1 LITIENSSI
10 NQMLAHELMK
20 NIQAFSTSMERMAS
34 GLKINSAKDDPS
46 GFYLSSRFTTQI
58 NGLTVANNN
67 IQNAI
72 DILGQA
78 DESLKEIDE
87 LLGKMRDLIESSC
100 SEYLT
105 PSEREENQK
114 KINAYFQQALQ
125 IKDETEVD
133 GRKIFSEKI
142 SLDKNVT
149 YTDGHAVTEAGNA
162 LAASFVDDSTPAAQP
177 ASMPVVDSGTDS
189 GVDNGVAAADFV
201 DTGMAAYSP
210 EDEWGA
216 VYSPEDDYGSLY
228 DESAYSDDE
237 EETAFVFDDGVQN
250 AGIAMADTE
259 GDGIACYSGEED
271 PNAGISIASETG
283 NDGIAVASTIV
294 DSGSIEVTS
303 TSQPITIGDKM
314 YDVHGS
320 GTLSW
325 AVDDT
330 GQITF
335 QSSSTND
342 IYIDSHADQE
352 DNVIIDGC
360 IYFNAEDGDDYIGV
374 INSTGVYG
382 GSGNDTIEIFKNA
395 YVGTVAGGDG
405 NDLITAE
412 EIDYSYMIQGDDG
425 DDTISVIL
433 STTGYFTVSGG
444 EGNDSITIDSV
455 DDNYSKSIRN
465 VYGDGGSDYIYV
477 NATTG
482 YISGGADNDTIINES
497 GVSDLYGE
505 QGDDSIVN
513 NGWVVN
519 SIFGQDGNDS
529 IVNNR
534 ESYFISAD
542 EGNDTII
549 NNAGGT
555 INGATL
561 GAGDDVL
568 YNFGNI
574 ENTDRA
580 IYGGDGT
587 SDDSTND
594 ALYVGANS
602 SIGGY
607 NAEEIQEKIGSRPI
621 EGIEIVGIKDGAQTI
636 TIADDET
643 KTIEIDGKKYDVEN
657 MTPSGTSATLTY
669 SLENGQIKFTSND
682 TLQITA
688 HADQEDNV
696 IIDGFIYFNAGDG
709 DDYIGVINSTGVYG
723 GSGNDTIEIF
733 KNAYVSTVEGG
744 DGNDL
749 ITAAEGIDYS
759 NMIQGNDG
767 DDTISVILSS
777 TGYFTVSGGEG
788 NDSITID
795 SVDDNYSKGISN
807 VYGDGGSDYIYV
819 NATTGYIYGGA
830 DNDTIINE
838 SQAYNLSGEQG
849 DDSIVNN
856 GRVDNSIFGQ
866 DGNDYV
872 INKGAITSNPGAI
885 NLGAGNDT
893 FYDYSDGHLKELN
906 AGDGDDYL
914 YIYSDGNHINGY
926 HGNDYIYIHGDDNHA
941 NGFDGD
947 DMIFVYSDGNEITG
961 GGGSDDIM
969 ISGDNN
975 IAYGQHST
983 AIGNDF
989 NTITT
994 SGKNNTYSGFDELNN
1009 GNQSMNIQTDWNI
1022 NDYSSYTLNL
1032 DLFLPEIEFDIST
1045 AENAQLSLTQLD
1057 EIIKGLSN
1065 SRTSIGAQNLVLEE
1079 QLSHNTIRMSNI
1091 ENSRSIIRDA
1101 DTAEEYNNLITQ
1113 ASMVQQI
1120 QTLQAQA
1127 NSNHYNLVSQLI
1139 YGVVA

>member
-1 LITIENSSI
+1 
-10 NQMLAHELMK
+10 
-20 NIQAFSTSMERMAS
+20 MERMAS

-46 GFYLSSRFTTQI
+46 GFYLSSKFTTQI

-78 DESLKEIDE
+78 DESLKEINE

-125 IKDETEVD
+125 IKNETEVD

-162 LAASFVDDSTPAAQP
+162 LATSFVDDSTPAAQP
-177 ASMPVVDSGTDS
+177 ASMPVVDSGIDS
-189 GVDNGVAAADFV
+189 GADNGVAAADFV

-259 GDGIACYSGEED
+259 SDGIACYSGEED

-314 YDVHGS
+314 YDVHGYGS
-320 GTLSW
+320 GTLNWSI
-325 AVDDT
+325 DDA

-335 QSSSTND
+335 QTDSTNTIFITAHD
-342 IYIDSHADQE
+342 GQE
-352 DNVIIDGC
+352 DNVSLDGSG
-360 IYFNAEDGDDYIGV
+360 IYFYAGDMDDTIVINSGCHVDGDD
-374 INSTGVYG
+374 
-382 GSGNDTIEIFKNA
+382 
-395 YVGTVAGGDG
+395 
-405 NDLITAE
+405 
-412 EIDYSYMIQGDDG
+412 
-425 DDTISVIL
+425 
-433 STTGYFTVSGG
+433 
-444 EGNDSITIDSV
+444 
-455 DDNYSKSIRN
+455 
-465 VYGDGGSDYIYV
+465 
-477 NATTG
+477 
-482 YISGGADNDTIINES
+482 
-497 GVSDLYGE
+497 
-505 QGDDSIVN
+505 GDDSIVN
-513 NGWVVN
+513 NSLQAALIDGNAGNDTIVNNAGATVHYIYGEAGNDSIVNEGTVNYDISGGAHNDSIVNNGTVYWNIVGGLGSDTVVHN
-519 SIFGQDGNDS
+519 GNASFIFGAHSGVHEETEAETDKLVFGSDALVGWQGSALGVDDIQTAIEYSHLNDFDIIVDEDGNDLLNPTSGSIDLTDTSYNSPVTITIGDKKYDVYSSSETTTLYWDVDNDTGQITFLINNKNVASGTEVSITAHDGQADNVIIDGNIRFYAGDGNDTVEAWNAYGVYSGTGDDNITVTEKVYEIRAAEGNDSIVNNGTVIWDIASGLGDDTIINAADAYVSTIIGSDGNDS
-529 IVNNR
+529 IVNNGVIQCATPVG
-534 ESYFISAD
+534 Y
-542 EGNDTII
+542 GNDTII
-549 NNAGGT
+549 NNGT
-555 INGATL
+555 MGIRPDTDDAT
-561 GAGDDVL
+561 
-568 YNFGNI
+568 GNV
-574 ENTDRA
+574 
-580 IYGGDGT
+580 Y
-587 SDDSTND
+587 
-594 ALYVGANS
+594 
-602 SIGGY
+602 
-607 NAEEIQEKIGSRPI
+607 
-621 EGIEIVGIKDGAQTI
+621 
-636 TIADDET
+636 
-643 KTIEIDGKKYDVEN
+643 VEN
-657 MTPSGTSATLTY
+657 N
-669 SLENGQIKFTSND
+669 ENGYLTS
-682 TLQITA
+682 L
-688 HADQEDNV
+688 
-696 IIDGFIYFNAGDG
+696 GL
-709 DDYIGVINSTGVYG
+709 
-723 GSGNDTIEIF
+723 GS
-733 KNAYVSTVEGG
+733 
-744 DGNDL
+744 
-749 ITAAEGIDYS
+749 
-759 NMIQGNDG
+759 
-767 DDTISVILSS
+767 
-777 TGYFTVSGGEG
+777 
-788 NDSITID
+788 
-795 SVDDNYSKGISN
+795 
-807 VYGDGGSDYIYV
+807 
-819 NATTGYIYGGA
+819 
-830 DNDTIINE
+830 
-838 SQAYNLSGEQG
+838 
-849 DDSIVNN
+849 
-856 GRVDNSIFGQ
+856 
-866 DGNDYV
+866 GNDYV
-872 INKGAITSNPGAI
+872 INKGTITSSI
-885 NLGAGNDT
+885 FLGVGNDT
-893 FYDYSDGHLKELN
+893 IYDYGDGYLGLD

-914 YIYSDGNHINGY
+914 YIYSEGNHIYGY
-926 HGNDYIYIHGDDNHA
+926 HGNDYIYIHGNDNHVD
-941 NGFDGD
+941 GHEGD
-947 DMIFVYSDGNEITG
+947 DMIFVYSDGNEIAG

-975 IAYGQHST
+975 IAYGSSSS
-983 AIGNDF
+983 IGGTNDGF

-1079 QLSHNTIRMSNI
+1079 QLNHNTIRISNI

>member
-1 LITIENSSI
+1 
-10 NQMLAHELMK
+10 MLAHELMK

-46 GFYLSSRFTTQI
+46 GFYISSKFTTQI

-216 VYSPEDDYGSLY
+216 AYSPEDDYGSLY

-250 AGIAMADTE
+250 AGIAMADKE
-259 GDGIACYSGEED
+259 SDGIACYSGEED

-294 DSGSIEVTS
+294 DSGSVTVAGGE
-303 TSQPITIGDKM
+303 TKTITIGDKTYRIYGG
-314 YDVHGS
+314 YDEWGS
-320 GTLSW
+320 SPNASSGGTINWSI
-325 AVDDT
+325 DED

-335 QSSSTND
+335 SSDDKSSDHETKGLTVYATDGQN
-342 IYIDSHADQE
+342 
-352 DNVIIDGC
+352 DNVSIDGNIC
-360 IYFNAEDGDDYIGV
+360 FYAGD
-374 INSTGVYG
+374 
-382 GSGNDTIEIFKNA
+382 
-395 YVGTVAGGDG
+395 
-405 NDLITAE
+405 L
-412 EIDYSYMIQGDDG
+412 
-425 DDTISVIL
+425 DDTIIVKKGVFASYIL
-433 STTGYFTVSGG
+433 AG
-444 EGNDSITIDSV
+444 
-455 DDNYSKSIRN
+455 
-465 VYGDGGSDYIYV
+465 
-477 NATTG
+477 
-482 YISGGADNDTIINES
+482 
-497 GVSDLYGE
+497 
-505 QGDDSIVN
+505 
-513 NGWVVN
+513 
-519 SIFGQDGNDS
+519 DGNDS
-529 IVNNR
+529 IVNNGT
-534 ESYFISAD
+534 IHHCIHAD
-542 EGNDTII
+542 ESSDGNDTII
-549 NNAGGT
+549 NNGQVGGY
-555 INGATL
+555 IWAYG
-561 GAGDDVL
+561 GDDYLV
-568 YNFGNI
+568 NNGNI
-574 ENTDRA
+574 EWTLD
-580 IYGGDGT
+580 GDSG
-587 SDDSTND
+587 ND
-594 ALYVGANS
+594 TVVYSVNS
-602 SIGGY
+602 SVGGALSSPT
-607 NAEEIQEKIGSRPI
+607 NGNIRGVENFEATNPTFG
-621 EGIEIVGIKDGAQTI
+621 TI
-636 TIADDET
+636 TQNGTYTIDDKTYTVSDLSGSIDWSVEDGVITFSGNTATITAADGQADNVS
-643 KTIEIDGKKYDVEN
+643 IDGLSSISFEAGD
-657 MTPSGTSATLTY
+657 M
-669 SLENGQIKFTSND
+669 ND
-682 TLQITA
+682 T
-688 HADQEDNV
+688 
-696 IIDGFIYFNAGDG
+696 IIINENSKAESINAGDG
-709 DDYIGVINSTGVYG
+709 DDEIINYGYISTTLGLD
-723 GSGNDTIEIF
+723 SGNDIVWNYGGISGSLYGQEGDDTII
-733 KNAYVSTVEGG
+733 NAADAYVSTIIGS
-744 DGNDL
+744 DGN
-749 ITAAEGIDYS
+749 
-759 NMIQGNDG
+759 
-767 DDTISVILSS
+767 
-777 TGYFTVSGGEG
+777 
-788 NDSITID
+788 
-795 SVDDNYSKGISN
+795 
-807 VYGDGGSDYIYV
+807 
-819 NATTGYIYGGA
+819 
-830 DNDTIINE
+830 
-838 SQAYNLSGEQG
+838 
-849 DDSIVNN
+849 DSIVNN
-856 GRVDNSIFGQ
+856 GVIQYATSVGYGNDTIINNGTMGIGTDTSATGNIYVENNENGYLTSLGLGN
-866 DGNDYV
+866 GNDYV
-872 INKGAITSNPGAI
+872 INKGTITSSI
-885 NLGAGNDT
+885 FLGVGNDT
-893 FYDYSDGHLKELN
+893 IYDYGDGYLGLD

-914 YIYSDGNHINGY
+914 YIYSEGNHIYGY
-926 HGNDYIYIHGDDNHA
+926 HGNDYIYIHGNDNHVDG
-941 NGFDGD
+941 NEGD
-947 DMIFVYSDGNEITG
+947 DMIFVYSDGNEIAG

-975 IAYGQHST
+975 IAYGSSSS
-983 AIGNDF
+983 IGGTNDEF

-1057 EIIKGLSN
+1057 EIIKGLST
-1065 SRTSIGAQNLVLEE
+1065 SRTSIGAQNLILEE
-1079 QLSHNTIRMSNI
+1079 QLNHNTIRMSNI
-1091 ENSRSIIRDA
+1091 KNSRSIIRDA

-1120 QTLQAQA
+1120 QTLHAQA